1 MPLSLDSGTGSFS
14 LFKHP
19 AQFHL
24 FGDREFKGEGLEHGE
39 GPITATQVH
48 GDKILCLRDD
58 GHGLVQEGLAQGELE
73 GDGLVTDRNACFIA
87 VATADCV
94 PVLLF
99 DPKRK
104 IIAALHAGWRGS
116 VLNIAAQGV
125 TRMVS
130 DFGSEA
136 KDILAGIGPSIGPC
150 CFEVGEDV
158 LSAIEEKTPHK
169 VDVIRKF
176 GRKFGRKSETNRWS
190 CDLPKLNRMQ
200 LISVGLPPEQI
211 TVAGLCTSCLPERYY
226 SFRRDK
232 KKLGNM
238 LSGIMLR

>member
-1 MPLSLDSGTGSFS
+1 MNLNSEGGSFS
-14 LFKHP
+14 LFENP

-24 FGDREFKGEGLEHGE
+24 FGDRDFKGGGLEQGQK
-39 GPITATQVH
+39 PITLTQVH
-48 GDKILCLRDD
+48 GDKIICLRDD
-58 GHGLVQEGLAQGELE
+58 GDELRHGHLE
-73 GDGLVTDRNACFIA
+73 GDGLITDHSACFIA

-94 PVLLF
+94 PVILF

-116 VLNIAAQGV
+116 ILNIAAKGV
-125 TRMVS
+125 GKMVS

-136 KDILAGIGPSIGPC
+136 KDLLAGIGPSIGPC
-150 CFEVGEDV
+150 CFEVREDV
-158 LSAIEEKTPHK
+158 VDAIAKKTPHK
-169 VDVIRKF
+169 EVVIQKFRKK
-176 GRKFGRKSETNRWS
+176 GEQNPEGERWA

-200 LISVGLPPEQI
+200 LISAGLLPEQI
-211 TVAGLCTSCLPERYY
+211 SVAGLCTSCLPERYY

-232 KKLGNM
+232 KKRGNM